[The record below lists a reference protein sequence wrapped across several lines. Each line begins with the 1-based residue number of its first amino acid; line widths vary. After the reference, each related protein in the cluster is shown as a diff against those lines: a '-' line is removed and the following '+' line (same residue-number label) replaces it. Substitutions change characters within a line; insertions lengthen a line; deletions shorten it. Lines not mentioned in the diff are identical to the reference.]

1 MNINLDGFKA
11 AAARLFFDMINAD
24 GVIEDNEILLLE
36 GLGKYELPK
45 DENGKTLD
53 LPDFTKEANKLI
65 RAGGLRTK
73 YDIKLTHVKSATEI
87 TTATAIQHLINWQE
101 NGEKDELKYN
111 PDSVFKTKNIIEDL
125 GAISGCDGNRDINEA
140 KLLVAVS
147 LCLNEKGP
155 SYMRAIPIPYRERIL
170 RFARKEVVYLESE
183 YNEEINDDITK
194 NKGYIESLLSI
205 YGYDFVYIPSV
216 VDFLKAKAK
225 AELLEPILMFTNPFY
240 YQAKEQAATFAQDIQ
255 SITTADFTRTF
266 SRAANLDEDL
276 PPCLL
281 IKVKT
286 STIESQE
293 ADNQIKRT
301 KFTDFIALPIN
312 GSVIDSVRRLPDNI
326 LEHTEAIIS
335 VVKKTLNEK
344 LYCKGI
350 HKTLIDYAIHR
361 SSSNIVEKVIITL
374 QGKKKSIKFVG
385 VAGGEVKTK
394 PAEAV
399 LYMMSIIYSI
409 LGNGICKRN
418 IESDECSRII
428 SNYARLYEM
437 ATESDVPINLYTSL
451 SPIKTGLKKK
461 INELE
466 KLTDKDSYNIND
478 SGNYIRVNINPDIV
492 YIRSEY
498 DNTEVQINDWI
509 RQRNFKI

>member
-1 MNINLDGFKA
+1 MNIGIDGFRA

-36 GLGKYELPK
+36 GLGKYELPRG
-45 DENGKTLD
+45 ENGKTLD
-53 LPDFTKEANKLI
+53 LPDFSKEANRLI
-65 RAGGLRTK
+65 RAGGLRKK
-73 YDIKLTHVKSATEI
+73 YDIGLEHVKNATGI
-87 TTATAIQHLINWQE
+87 TTATAIQYLIKWQE
-101 NGEKDELKYN
+101 KGEKDEVKYN
-111 PDSVFKTKNIIEDL
+111 PDSIFKTQNIIEDL
-125 GAISGCDGNRDINEA
+125 RAISGCDGSRDINEA
-140 KLLVAVS
+140 KLLIAVS
-147 LCLNEKGP
+147 LCLNENVP
-155 SYMRAIPIPYRERIL
+155 SYMRAIPISYRERIL
-170 RFARKEVVYLESE
+170 RFARKEIVYLESE
-183 YNEEINDDITK
+183 YDKDINDEITK
-194 NKGYIESLLSI
+194 NNGYIESLLSI

-240 YQAKEQAATFAQDIQ
+240 YQAKEQVTTFAQDIQ
-255 SITTADFTRTF
+255 AITTADFTRTF

-286 STIESQE
+286 SSIETQDT
-293 ADNQIKRT
+293 DNQIKRT

-326 LEHTEAIIS
+326 LEHTEAITS
-335 VVKKTLNEK
+335 VVTKTLNEK

-361 SSSNIVEKVIITL
+361 SSSNVVEKVVITL
-374 QGKKKSIKFVG
+374 QGKKKGIKFVG
-385 VAGGEVKTK
+385 VAGGDVKTK

-399 LYMMSIIYSI
+399 LYMLSILYSI
-409 LGNGICKRN
+409 LGNGICKRKN
-418 IESDECSRII
+418 DSDECNRIV
-428 SNYARLYEM
+428 SNYARLYKI
-437 ATESDVPINLYTSL
+437 ATESDESINLYTSL

-466 KLTDKDSYNIND
+466 KLTDKESYNIND
-478 SGNYIRVNINPDIV
+478 SGSYIRININPEIV
-492 YIRSEY
+492 YIRNEY
-498 DNTEVQINDWI
+498 NNTEVQINDWI

>member
-1 MNINLDGFKA
+1 MNINIDGFKA

-53 LPDFTKEANKLI
+53 LPDFSKEANKLI
-65 RAGGLRTK
+65 RAGGLRKKYGIELEHVTK
-73 YDIKLTHVKSATEI
+73 ATEI
-87 TTATAIQHLINWQE
+87 TTATAIQHLISWLE
-101 NGEKDELKYN
+101 KGEKDEVKYN
-111 PDSVFKTKNIIEDL
+111 PNSIFKAQNIIEDL
-125 GAISGCDGNRDINEA
+125 RVISGCDGSRDINEA

-147 LCLNEKGP
+147 LCLNEKIP
-155 SYMRAIPIPYRERIL
+155 SYMRAIPISYRERIL
-170 RFARKEVVYLESE
+170 KFARKEVVYLESE
-183 YNEEINDDITK
+183 YDKDINDDIMK
-194 NKGYIESLLSI
+194 NNSYIESLLSI

-216 VDFLKAKAK
+216 VEFLKAKAK
-225 AELLEPILMFTNPFY
+225 TELLEPILMFTNPFY

-255 SITTADFTRTF
+255 AITTADFTKTF

-286 STIESQE
+286 STIDTQGS
-293 ADNQIKRT
+293 DNHIKRT

-312 GSVIDSVRRLPDNI
+312 GSVIDSVRRLPNNI
-326 LEHTEAIIS
+326 LEHTEAITS
-335 VVKKTLNEK
+335 VVTKTLNEK

-361 SSSNIVEKVIITL
+361 YSSNIVEKVVITI
-374 QGKKKSIKFVG
+374 QGKKKGIKFVG
-385 VAGGEVKTK
+385 VAGGDVKVK

-399 LYMMSIIYSI
+399 LYMLSILYSI
-409 LGNGICKRN
+409 LGNGICKRKDD
-418 IESDECSRII
+418 SDECSRIV
-428 SNYARLYEM
+428 SNYERLYKI
-437 ATESDVPINLYTSL
+437 ATESENPINLYTSL

-461 INELE
+461 INGLE
-466 KLTDKDSYNIND
+466 KLTDKESYNIND
-478 SGNYIRVNINPDIV
+478 SGSYIRVNINPDIV

-498 DNTEVQINDWI
+498 DKTEVQINDWI
-509 RQRNFKI
+509 KRQNFKI